1 MLTWRLSSKLG
12 RKKMVSTPY
21 FEFTEI
27 YQRKITV
34 HLQVPLEMLYE
45 LSTISDCPEYQSM
58 ALRTNQLSHMT
69 VLLAKTCYLTNPY
82 DPDDILF
89 MFQCAAGGRVDL
101 LSWVGLSFF
110 YVFIQFYVHLL
121 TAHIWRGKLLK

>member
-1 MLTWRLSSKLG
+1 M
-12 RKKMVSTPY
+12 KKIGSIAD
-21 FEFTEI
+21 FEPIEI
-27 YQRKITV
+27 CQWKITAL
-34 HLQVPLEMLYE
+34 LQVPLAVHDE
-45 LSTISDCPEYQSM
+45 LSMIRDSLEYQSM
-58 ALRTNQLSHMT
+58 ALRTNQLIHMT

-121 TAHIWRGKLLK
+121 TAHIWQWKLLK